1 MTLVFQSR
9 PSVGSLPMVRGGRF
23 DRVWVRGAS
32 LAAALALSACGVIEP
47 APPAPQR
54 QAQGLFGPDGLVLF
68 TNEERPRGGGGEIGV
83 NAFLWRA
90 TLDTISFM
98 PLSSADP
105 FGGVIITDWYAPP
118 TTPGAERFKL
128 NVLIKDQRLRSDG
141 VKVTVFRQERAGA
154 EWRDVAANTATG
166 TELENAILTRARQM
180 WLDANAA
187 P

>member
-9 PSVGSLPMVRGGRF
+9 PRLGLRLVSNGGL
-23 DRVWVRGAS
+23 S
-32 LAAALALSACGVIEP
+32 LAAALALSACGVLEP
-47 APPAPQR
+47 APPTPAPQP
-54 QAQGLFGPDGLVLF
+54 QGLFGPGGLTLF
-68 TNEERPRGGGGEIGV
+68 DTQERDRAGRGGGEIGV

-141 VKVTVFRQERAGA
+141 VKVTVFRQERAGT

-166 TELENAILTRARQM
+166 VELENAILTRARQM

>member
-1 MTLVFQSR
+1 MS
-9 PSVGSLPMVRGGRF
+9 
-23 DRVWVRGAS
+23 S
-32 LAAALALSACGVIEP
+32 LARALSVAAAVGLGACGVLEP
-47 APPAPQR
+47 SPPQPEQ
-54 QAQGLFGPDGLVLF
+54 QAQGLFGPDGIVLF
-68 TNEERPRGGGGEIGV
+68 TNQERQRGGGGEIGV

-118 TTPGAERFKL
+118 TAGPNERFKL